1 MRDHGSPRL
10 GEGIGKRQWVSKTRW
25 GIGERLWVSEATC
38 GDRNSWFSRDVI
50 KNSKIQNPKT
60 PEALSFTGY

>member
-10 GEGIGKRQWVSKTRW
+10 GERIGKRQWVSKTRW

-38 GDRNSWFSRDVI
+38 GDRNRG
-50 KNSKIQNPKT
+50 KT
-60 PEALSFTGY
+60 M